1 MVPQRPQM
9 KHIVNVPRE
18 RGASA
23 EVCQWTVSQKQHA
36 TIASD
41 ASEHSQAVWRPPAG
55 CHSTLSGAASLT
67 GHAGPDTSK
76 ETQQLPEHQQQQQ
89 TSQGTQTFKPQTKR
103 SSSQT
108 DNSNRGC
115 VFGGVGTGTM
125 FQTTRLALPFQR
137 RHKSR
142 WRSSCVDSS
151 SIGGSDSGIG
161 CSGGG
166 SGSGRVTGCSG
177 PGCKKL
183 TTLKKKGNSNR
194 GDCSRSQDS
203 ICTLLLLQPQTL

>member
-1 MVPQRPQM
+1 M

-76 ETQQLPEHQQQQQ
+76 ETQQLPEHQQQQ
-89 TSQGTQTFKPQTKR
+89 
-103 SSSQT
+103 
-108 DNSNRGC
+108 
-115 VFGGVGTGTM
+115 GVQFWG
-125 FQTTRLALPFQR
+125 
-137 RHKSR
+137 
-142 WRSSCVDSS
+142 
-151 SIGGSDSGIG
+151 
-161 CSGGG
+161 
-166 SGSGRVTGCSG
+166 
-177 PGCKKL
+177 
-183 TTLKKKGNSNR
+183 R
-194 GDCSRSQDS
+194 GDWNNVPNNEACFAFSEASQKQVAQQL
-203 ICTLLLLQPQTL
+203 C